1 MSDQPMDLRPLFDGI
16 FGKQRTV
23 LYKRPDFERRNLDDM
38 LKELAKIPLLQWDR
52 YVFSREPLDGR
63 ISASQ
68 RQVYMQKAWDCG
80 VEWADKSKIKYGNL
94 SAEKLAN
101 ALGMK
106 VEYVSMPE
114 NTDRVLFAE
123 FREPNHIRVYMDAI
137 NRVEEFLNSDSIK
150 DIIGDTNIAD
160 ILS

>member
-1 MSDQPMDLRPLFDGI
+1 MDLRPLFDGI

-23 LYKRPDFERRNLDDM
+23 LYKRPNFERRNLDDM

-80 VEWADKSKIKYGNL
+80 VEWADKSWQLICRKTCKCIGNG
-94 SAEKLAN
+94 SRVCFYA
-101 ALGMK
+101 G
-106 VEYVSMPE
+106 EYRQSFIC
-114 NTDRVLFAE
+114 RV
-123 FREPNHIRVYMDAI
+123 
-137 NRVEEFLNSDSIK
+137 
-150 DIIGDTNIAD
+150 
-160 ILS
+160 

>member
-23 LYKRPDFERRNLDDM
+23 LYKRPNFERRNLDDM

-101 ALGMK
+101 ALGME
-106 VEYVSMPE
+106 VEYVSIGFLIFEMNDFRK
-114 NTDRVLFAE
+114 NTRLLQEKQTDGTKKCRRSCCSLRTEGAY
-123 FREPNHIRVYMDAI
+123 RRSA
-137 NRVEEFLNSDSIK
+137 
-150 DIIGDTNIAD
+150 
-160 ILS
+160 